1 MTNAH
6 RGAVVGDGTPGQIK
20 GRLET
25 SLTATARINPQ
36 IFVVTLRAAPGIDAV
51 RGLRAVLKFALRR
64 HNLRCVSARE
74 VRK

>member
-36 IFVVTLRAAPGIDAV
+36 IFVVTLRA
-51 RGLRAVLKFALRR
+51 VLKFALRR